1 MRIIETKI
9 YHFEELSPKAKE
21 KAIQNARECLEFSD
35 YSSYIIDDAKAIAI
49 LMGWNIS
56 EVRYS
61 GFYSQGDGAM
71 FVGTMHHNT
80 NHQWLCSTSSYAPT
94 DTDLHDI
101 ATRWHILQQSNEFA
115 LSADVRHSGRY
126 SHEYCTEFDCFDSR
140 TEDGYGELTE
150 TEDKIKEIA
159 RDFMRWIYK
168 QLEDEYEFQ
177 TSDGMLRE
185 LLDTNDCEFTEDG
198 KSI

>member
-1 MRIIETKI
+1 MRIIETKV
-9 YHFEELSPKAKE
+9 YTFAELSPKAQE

-61 GFYSQGDGAM
+61 GFYSQGDGAS
-71 FVGTMHHNT
+71 FEGVMHYKDNCL
-80 NHQWLCSTSSYAPT
+80 NSVQAYAPT
-94 DTDLHDI
+94 DTVLHEI
-101 ATRWHILQQSNEFA
+101 AKRWHALQQSNEFD
-115 LSADVRHSGRY
+115 LSVNVRRSGRY

-140 TEDGYGELTE
+140 TQDGYVESTA
-150 TEDKIKEIA
+150 TEDEIKEMA

-168 QLEDEYEFQ
+168 QLQDEYDFQ
-177 TSDGMLRE
+177 TSDSTIAEILIN
-185 LLDTNDCEFTEDG
+185 NDCEFTADG
-198 KSI
+198 KII

>member
-1 MRIIETKI
+1 MRIIETKV
-9 YHFEELSPKAKE
+9 YPFAELSPKAQE
-21 KAIQNARECLEFSD
+21 KALQFAREQVDFSCSAD
-35 YSSYIIDDAKAIAI
+35 YIIEDAKTIAAM
-49 LMGWNIS
+49 LGWSIS

-80 NHQWLCSTSSYAPT
+80 NPQWLCSISAYAPT
-94 DTDLHDI
+94 DTVLHDI
-101 ATRWHILQQSNEFA
+101 ATRWHMLQQSNEFA
-115 LSADVRHSGRY
+115 LSAGVRHSGSY

-140 TEDGYGELTE
+140 TEDGYVELTE

-177 TSDGMLRE
+177 TCDSMLRE
-185 LLDTNDCEFTEDG
+185 LLDNNDYEFTEDG